1 MIGALL
7 VGLLALV
14 VFGCVCTVWA
24 DRGGPRWTRG
34 VAAATQV
41 LASTAR
47 AFTKSNR
54 RGNGPASTGDDGGGD
69 GS

>member
-1 MIGALL
+1 MIGPLL

-34 VAAATQV
+34 VATATQI
-41 LASTAR
+41 LAATAR
-47 AFTKSNR
+47 AFAKSDRR
-54 RGNGPASTGDDGGGD
+54 RGDGRSTGGDGGD